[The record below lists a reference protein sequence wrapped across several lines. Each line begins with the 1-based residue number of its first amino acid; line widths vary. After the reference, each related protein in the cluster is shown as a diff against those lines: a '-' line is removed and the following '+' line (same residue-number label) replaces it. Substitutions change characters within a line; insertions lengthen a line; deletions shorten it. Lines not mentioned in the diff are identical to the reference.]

1 MPKQFFTSKE
11 VKVLSDSSTT
21 ESALITAKEVASLLG
36 ISVRS
41 VWRMESS
48 QQLPSAV
55 RLGGLVRWQRSVI
68 MQWIADGCPKMEV
81 E

>member
-1 MPKQFFTSKE
+1 
-11 VKVLSDSSTT
+11 LSENSTT
-21 ESALITAKEVASLLG
+21 ESALITATELANLLG

-48 QQLPSAV
+48 QKLPAAV

-68 MQWIADGCPKMEV
+68 MQWIEDGCPKME
-81 E
+81 EN